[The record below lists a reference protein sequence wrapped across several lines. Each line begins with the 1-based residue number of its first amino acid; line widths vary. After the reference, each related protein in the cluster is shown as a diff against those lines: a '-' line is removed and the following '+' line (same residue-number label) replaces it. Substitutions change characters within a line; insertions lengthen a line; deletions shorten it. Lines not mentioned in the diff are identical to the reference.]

1 MKNLRKITLVSLL
14 AVSVFTS
21 GCSTISDWFGWG
33 DEAVPEDIGG
43 GLPPPTNQGAIG
55 QWGPP
60 DAGAAGRPGEWTPI
74 PGMSFPTIYFAYDQ
88 TQIGAS
94 EQAKLEQVAN
104 YLLPNQTVNLIIE
117 GHCDE
122 RGSVEYNRSLGERR
136 AISVRDYLAKLG
148 VPDTRMQTISYGEER
163 SAVSGSDESAWAKNR
178 RAELIP
184 AR

>member
-1 MKNLRKITLVSLL
+1 
-14 AVSVFTS
+14 
-21 GCSTISDWFGWG
+21 
-33 DEAVPEDIGG
+33 
-43 GLPPPTNQGAIG
+43 
-55 QWGPP
+55 
-60 DAGAAGRPGEWTPI
+60 
-74 PGMSFPTIYFAYDQ
+74 
-88 TQIGAS
+88 S